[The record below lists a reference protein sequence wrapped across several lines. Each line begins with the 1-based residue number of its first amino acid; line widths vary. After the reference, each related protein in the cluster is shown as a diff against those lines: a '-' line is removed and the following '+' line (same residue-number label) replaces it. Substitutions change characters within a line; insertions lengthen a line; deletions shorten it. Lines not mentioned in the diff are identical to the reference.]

1 MTSFKDDKFSEE
13 QWDGGVGG
21 IGGVSVSSH
30 DRVID
35 LFVPTLPV
43 RTVFHTRWSFQV
55 VVWLPSDVAVPQYY
69 FEEEHVVI
77 S

>member
-13 QWDGGVGG
+13 QWGGGVGG

-35 LFVPTLPV
+35 LFVPTLPA
-43 RTVFHTRWSFQV
+43 RAVFLTRWSCEV
-55 VVWLPSDVAVPQYY
+55 ILWLPSDVAAPQYY
-69 FEEEHVVI
+69 FGEEHVMI